1 LRSTRA
7 EGRLLLVGEGGSLE
21 LDVSEGAIHPQRRI
35 IGSWVTS
42 VPRMEDLLEHLV
54 RWNLHPERTVTA
66 RFSLDQAGD
75 AYALADS
82 SSAGKVAIVMN
93 D

>member
-1 LRSTRA
+1 MGHLGA
-7 EGRLLLVGEGGSLE
+7 AHGG
-21 LDVSEGAIHPQRRI
+21 P
-35 IGSWVTS
+35 
-42 VPRMEDLLEHLV
+42 LEHLV

-82 SSAGKVAIVMN
+82 SSAGKVAIVMS